1 MITAYRSAAQCF
13 RRLLIMDMAQI
24 LCTPKNVPSFLGVY
38 PSDILPPITRSA
50 TLIVNT
56 DPHTASGTPWLAI
69 HLQPRSYSGYFFDSY
84 GLPPLVPNILTFY
97 TVRAPSGNTLLR
109 SCRASP
115 VVCANIAVYSHSTWT
130 AGTLLNSLWASS
142 MPHRQKAD
150 QPLLRIRI
158 RAATYSASRWSELC
172 TCYIYKS

>member
-1 MITAYRSAAQCF
+1 
-13 RRLLIMDMAQI
+13 MDTVQI
-24 LCTPKNVPSFLGVY
+24 LCTLNDVPLFLGVY
-38 PSDILPPITRSA
+38 PSDILPPSVTRSA
-50 TLIVNT
+50 ILIVNT
-56 DPHTASGTPWLAI
+56 ESLIAKGTQWLSI